1 MKAWGM
7 TEPGMIRT
15 QNQDHYDIAKLSRE
29 QLLVIVCDG
38 MGGARSGN
46 IASSMAVE
54 VFVGEVKRAVRSNM
68 KPDKI
73 DTMLRSAL
81 ELANKAV
88 YEQSQLSEEY
98 QGMGTTLVAAF
109 FQKDKLTV
117 ANVGDSRAYL
127 FNRDGVEAITTD
139 HSLVELM
146 VQRGELTRE
155 TAKTFPGK
163 NLITRAV
170 GTESAVE
177 CDLYHVQLRKG
188 DNVLLCS
195 DGLSNQLSDQEMLF
209 EVIHGTNKAD
219 CCQRLMNIANYRG
232 APDNVT
238 VALVSV

>member
-1 MKAWGM
+1 MQAWGM

-15 QNQDHYDIAKLSRE
+15 QNQDHYDITKLSRD

-73 DTMLRSAL
+73 DTMLKNAL

-109 FQKDKLTV
+109 FQKERLTV

-127 FNRDGVEAITTD
+127 LNRDGVEAITTD

-238 VALVSV
+238 VALISA